1 MNAFRP
7 ALVKMVVFAAVTIT
21 LTWVLGATIANFGGG
36 GTSSYTARFTD
47 VVGLNVGDDVRM
59 SGVRV
64 GRVTSIAVADRTLA
78 EVGFEVEERRV
89 LPASVSAVIRYRNL
103 IGQRYVALDVGVG
116 DVGVGDVGA
125 TLPPGGAIPL
135 ERTRPALNLTVLF
148 NGFKP
153 LFRALDPEQVNTLS
167 HEIIQVLQG
176 EGGTV
181 DSLLAH
187 TASLTTALADK
198 DAVIGQ
204 VIDNLNTV
212 LGTVNA
218 RGPELSGLIVQVQQL
233 ATGLAEQRA
242 PIGEAIGALG
252 ELTGTTAG
260 LLTDARPPLKDDI
273 AALGLLST
281 TLDDSEQV
289 IDELLVGLPGNLQ
302 AFTRTASYGSWFNFF
317 LCRMSGT
324 VGISSLGVE
333 VPIAPLPA
341 TRMPERC
348 GP

>member
-1 MNAFRP
+1 MRGFRP
-7 ALVKMVVFAAVTIT
+7 ALVKMVVFAAVTTT
-21 LTWVLGATIANFGGG
+21 LTWILGATIANFTGG

-64 GRVTSIAVADRTLA
+64 GRVTSIEVADRTFA
-78 EVGFEVEERRV
+78 DVGFEVAEERV
-89 LPASVSAVIRYRNL
+89 LPASASAVIRYRNL

-116 DVGVGDVGA
+116 EVGA
-125 TLPPGGAIPL
+125 TLPPDGRIPV

-153 LFRALDPEQVNTLS
+153 LFAALDPDEVNTLS
-167 HEIIQVLQG
+167 YEIIQVLQG
-176 EGGTV
+176 EGGTI

-187 TASLTTALADK
+187 TASVTTALADK

-204 VIDNLNTV
+204 VIDNLNSV
-212 LGTVNA
+212 LGTVNE

-233 ATGLAEQRA
+233 ATGLAEQRG
-242 PIGEAIGALG
+242 PIGDAIGALG
-252 ELTGTTAG
+252 DLTGATAG
-260 LLTDARPPLKDDI
+260 LVADVRPPLKDDI
-273 AALGLLST
+273 AALGLLSAN
-281 TLDDSEQV
+281 LGDSGQV
-289 IDELLVGLPGNLQ
+289 LDELLIGLPGNLQ

-324 VGISSLGVE
+324 VGISSLAVE
-333 VPIAPLPA
+333 VPIAPLP
-341 TRMPERC
+341 TTSMPARC

>member
-7 ALVKMVVFAAVTIT
+7 ALVKLVVFAVVTIT

-36 GTSSYTARFTD
+36 GTSPYTARFTD

-64 GRVTSIAVADRTLA
+64 GRVTSIEVADRTLA
-78 EVGFEVEERRV
+78 EVGFDVDERRV

-103 IGQRYVALDVGVG
+103 IGQRYVAL

-153 LFRALDPEQVNTLS
+153 LFEALDPEQVNELS

-176 EGGTV
+176 EGGTI

-187 TASLTTALADK
+187 TASITTALADK

-204 VIDNLNTV
+204 VIDNLNSV
-212 LGTVNA
+212 LGAVNA

-233 ATGLAEQRA
+233 ATGLAEQRK
-242 PIGEAIGALG
+242 PIGAAIGALG
-252 ELTGTTAG
+252 DLTNTTAG

-273 AALGLLST
+273 AALGLLSAN
-281 TLDDSEQV
+281 LGDSGQV
-289 IDELLVGLPGNLQ
+289 IDELLIGLPGNLQ

-324 VGISSLGVE
+324 VGISSLSVE
-333 VPIAPLPA
+333 LPIAPLPA